1 MNAVGTSRRLG
12 SGRGQDS
19 KPLLTSAVVC
29 LLSLSLACQ
38 RTSEPPSRNSGSLSG
53 AAVGRNVILISLD
66 TVRADRLGAYG
77 YSLQGASPSP
87 RIDALLASG
96 VRFDRSSAPRALTWP
111 SLATVLTGLYP
122 SAHGV
127 VQNGYHFPEDVSTLP
142 KILQARGYTTGR
154 FLSNMCN
161 ANHEGWD
168 IGYCSKGVDSRIG
181 PESFTWI
188 DSLVDDAPIFLWAHY
203 FGAHG
208 PYYNGGDKADKR
220 IDPGYRGIVA
230 PKKKVLN
237 RIMQE
242 EIPLTPR
249 DIAHLDAIYDAAIMG
264 TDRFVGELL
273 DGLEARG
280 LLENSVVIFLA
291 DHGEDLYQHHGYIY
305 HACSVYQSG
314 LEVPLGFMAK
324 GLLPSGGVVNQNV
337 ELGDVV
343 PTLLQMLA
351 IEPPQELH
359 GSSLV
364 PYLLRPDAS
373 GAGKP
378 AFSEFEH
385 TDIHTVVQ
393 GQWKL
398 IDNPDDDPIYCLE
411 GAPEDHYPVET
422 VELYDLSVDPGE
434 SNNVAAEHPQKVA
447 ELREAIRERFSN
459 LEQRSEEQEVPE
471 ELKEELRALGY
482 IAD

>member
-1 MNAVGTSRRLG
+1 MV
-12 SGRGQDS
+12 
-19 KPLLTSAVVC
+19 AVVSF
-29 LLSLSLACQ
+29 LSLSLACQ
-38 RTSEPPSRNSGSLSG
+38 RSSSPPSPAKRGLRGSAS
-53 AAVGRNVILISLD
+53 GRNVILISVD
-66 TVRADRLGAYG
+66 TVRADRLGAHG
-77 YSLQGASPSP
+77 YSVHGASPSP
-87 RIDALLASG
+87 RIDALLAAG

-122 SAHGV
+122 SGHGV
-127 VQNGYHFPEDVSTLP
+127 IQNGYHFPEDVPTLP
-142 KILQARGYTTGR
+142 KVLQARGYTTGR

-168 IGYCSKGVDSRIG
+168 VGYCSKGVDSRIG
-181 PESFTWI
+181 PEALTWL
-188 DSLVDDAPIFLWAHY
+188 DSVEETAPIFLWAHY

-208 PYYNGGDKADKR
+208 PYYNGGDRADKR
-220 IDPGYRGIVA
+220 IDPGYQGIVA
-230 PKKKVLN
+230 PKKRVLN

-280 LLENSVVIFLA
+280 LLESSIVVFLA

-314 LEVPLGFMAK
+314 LQVPLGFIAK
-324 GLLPSGGVVNQNV
+324 GLLPGGGVVNQTV

-343 PTLLQMLA
+343 PTLLEMLA
-351 IEPPQELH
+351 IEPPPVLH

-364 PYLLRPDAS
+364 PYLDRPDAS
-373 GAGKP
+373 GPGKP

-385 TDIHTVVQ
+385 TEIHTVVQ

-398 IDNPDDDPIYCLE
+398 IDNPDDDSIYCLE
-411 GAPEDHYPVET
+411 GAPEGHYPVET
-422 VELYDLSVDPGE
+422 AELYDLAIDPGE
-434 SNNVAAEHPQKVA
+434 SMNIASENPEKVA
-447 ELREAIRERFSN
+447 ELRQVIRTRFSN
-459 LEQRSEEQEVPE
+459 LERRTEEQEVPE